1 MDLETVNSEQGIVN
15 SEDKDKQIGQETCTV
30 IAIPGFSCHSPFTIH
45 HSPFTIHHSPF
56 TIHHSPFTI
65 HRLAGAEVGLE
76 AHTASNRGAGGKDRA
91 ADLIG
96 FEISEIQPVDGITDR
111 LDTQERSRRGRVD
124 DQVG

>member
-56 TIHHSPFTI
+56 TIHHSPFNIHHSPFTI
-65 HRLAGAEVGLE
+65 HHSPFTIHHSPFTV
-76 AHTASNRGAGGKDRA
+76 
-91 ADLIG
+91 
-96 FEISEIQPVDGITDR
+96 
-111 LDTQERSRRGRVD
+111 
-124 DQVG
+124 